1 MKKQPRDLIEF
12 FKSSLEEYEEC
23 LSSNRDVRPE
33 IKTIY
38 TYSNVCFKNHGI
50 SLLDEDYY
58 SDVERYSGAVLCM
71 LANS

>member
-1 MKKQPRDLIEF
+1 MKTPPSDIISF
-12 FKSSLEEYEEC
+12 FKKSLEEYEEC
-23 LSSNRDVRPE
+23 LSENRDIRPE
-33 IKTIY
+33 IKTVH
-38 TYSNVCFKNHGI
+38 TYFNVCFKNHGI